1 MRCIKMNQQ
10 KTNFLNLTNYT
21 REELKL
27 KIDLFMYEINMPPH
41 LKGRKY
47 LSWAIEKVYM
57 DGDAIKDVMGGL
69 YREIA
74 EEDGSSVAR
83 VERNMRT
90 AINTVWSIGKGEK
103 LEEYLRCPFQSCKP
117 SPREFIA
124 IVADRLRRNLMHSD
138 FLINK

>member
-1 MRCIKMNQQ
+1 MNQQ
-10 KTNFLNLTNYT
+10 KSNFLNLTNYT
-21 REELKL
+21 NEELKL

-47 LSWAIEKVYM
+47 LAYAIEKVYA
-57 DGDAIKDVMGGL
+57 DGDAIIAVMDGL

-74 EEDGSSVAR
+74 EQYDSSVSR

-90 AINTVWSIGKGEK
+90 AINTVWIGGNSEK
-103 LEEYLRCPFQSCKP
+103 VEECLRCPFHNCKP

-124 IVADRLRRNLMHSD
+124 LVADRLRRNLIRSE
-138 FLINK
+138 FLINI